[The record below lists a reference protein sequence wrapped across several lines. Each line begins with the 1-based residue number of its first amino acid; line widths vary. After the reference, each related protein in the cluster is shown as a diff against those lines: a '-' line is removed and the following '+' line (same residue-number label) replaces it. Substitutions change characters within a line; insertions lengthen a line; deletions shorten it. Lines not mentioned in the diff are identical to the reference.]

1 MRIVIWSLKTVSALY
16 GTVLT
21 VKKRIG
27 FNIMKISGAKIIM
40 ETLIEQGCDTVFGYP
55 GGQVINIF
63 DELYQYRDKIN
74 HVLTA
79 HEQGASHAADGYAR
93 ATGKVGVVIATSGPG
108 ATNLVTGIATA
119 HLDSVPLV
127 AITGN
132 VPCSLLGRDSFQ
144 EVDIMG
150 ITMPI
155 TKHNFIVKDVT
166 KLADTLRLAFKIAKS
181 GRPGPVL
188 VDIPKDIQI
197 NQCEFESKTS
207 EESYPIQS
215 ADENKLRQAAEL
227 ISQAKRPYIY
237 CGGGVISSGA
247 SDEVISLAEKID
259 SPIGCSMMG
268 LSAIPDD
275 HPKFLGMQGMHGR
288 YASSVA
294 ENEADLIIAAGAR
307 FSDRATGNTSKFAVG
322 AKIIHIDVDNAE
334 INKNIHAYLGIEG
347 DIKDTLSRLVNMVE
361 EKKNPEWSSRTEELK
376 VIGNN
381 CISSKTALT
390 PYNIIDIISS
400 KADDDT
406 VIVTD
411 VGQHQMWTAQRYPF
425 KKPRTFISSGGLG
438 TMGFGM
444 GAAIGANIATGKKS
458 VLITGDGS
466 FGMNLNELATAVSNN
481 IPMII
486 VIMNNGVLG
495 MVRQWQTL
503 FFDKH
508 YSNTTLN
515 RKTDFVKLAE
525 AFGAK
530 GIRVDT
536 PEAFESAF
544 KAAYAENAPFVI
556 DCAVD
561 CNEFVL
567 PMLPPGGSIDDMIT
581 EIKEEN

>member
-197 NQCEFESKTS
+197 NQCEFESKTP

-347 DIKDTLSRLVNMVE
+347 DIKDTLSQLVNMVE
-361 EKKNPEWSSRTEELK
+361 KKKNPEWSSRTEELK
-376 VIGNN
+376 MIGNN

>member
-197 NQCEFESKTS
+197 NQCEFESKTP

-361 EKKNPEWSSRTEELK
+361 EKENPEWSSRTEELK
-376 VIGNN
+376 MIGNN

-530 GIRVDT
+530 GTRVDT